1 LSALDAEV
9 PIDRPVPEC
18 RRQLDQEVPRPIPN
32 ELRVTFAPYI
42 TYPEV
47 PPLLDNRSVV
57 SDAAGTMD
65 TADAAVVATGPAAL
79 PPKPV
84 VTPYNQDTFE
94 QAIAIFLHPRIPNW
108 TGARKWLDE
117 ILPATLVGYMK
128 GTGPTQKKLYK

>member
-1 LSALDAEV
+1 VEV
-9 PIDRPVPEC
+9 S
-18 RRQLDQEVPRPIPN
+18 
-32 ELRVTFAPYI
+32 
-42 TYPEV
+42 
-47 PPLLDNRSVV
+47 DNRTTFTLDGSACCAGRA
-57 SDAAGTMD
+57 DAAGTMD

-79 PPKPV
+79 PSKPV
-84 VTPYNQDTFE
+84 VTPYSQDTFE